1 MGIAGATVSR
11 GIMGFGKHSRIHLA
25 HLFGLSANLPEKI
38 EIVDRP
44 ERIAAL
50 LPVLEE
56 MVSGGLIVVEN
67 VHVVRYDHHPD
78 KGA

>member
-1 MGIAGATVSR
+1 
-11 GIMGFGKHSRIHLA
+11 MGFGKHSRIHRA
-25 HLFGLSANLPEKI
+25 HLFGLSDDLPEKI

-44 ERIAAL
+44 ERIATL
-50 LPVLEE
+50 LPVLED

-78 KGA
+78 KGT